1 MDISS
6 QICEVKCWRVFA
18 NRLDDFLCCCQH
30 VPVSYRSP
38 CQSSSSG
45 EETEKE
51 EVAEHSAVEMIE
63 KTTMAA
69 GLPRDG
75 RMAM

>member
-1 MDISS
+1 MDFSS
-6 QICEVKCWRVFA
+6 QICEVKYWRIFA
-18 NRLDDFLCCCQH
+18 NRLGDFLCNCQQ
-30 VPVSYRSP
+30 VPGGYRSP

-51 EVAEHSAVEMIE
+51 EVAEHSAVEMKE
-63 KTTMAA
+63 KPTMAA